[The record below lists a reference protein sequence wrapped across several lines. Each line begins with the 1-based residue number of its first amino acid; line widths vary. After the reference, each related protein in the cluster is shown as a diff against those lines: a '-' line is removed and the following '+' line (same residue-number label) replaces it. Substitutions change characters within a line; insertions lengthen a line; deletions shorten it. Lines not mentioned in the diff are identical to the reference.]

1 MKYTRRFEKRAE
13 QRQSAVPDRGLAKKV
28 LAAVTAFSVM
38 GPFCC
43 TGLDGDAGSRSS
55 RRRYPV

>member
-38 GPFCC
+38 GIRFIC
-43 TGLDGDAGSRSS
+43 D
-55 RRRYPV
+55 VW